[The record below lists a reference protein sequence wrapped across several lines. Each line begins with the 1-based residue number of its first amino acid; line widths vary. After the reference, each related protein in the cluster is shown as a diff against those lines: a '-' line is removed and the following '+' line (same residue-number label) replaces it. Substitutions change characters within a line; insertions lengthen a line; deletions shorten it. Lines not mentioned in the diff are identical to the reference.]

1 MFHTVLTPVSSPTWR
16 AGRMPVGIRAYK
28 VRIPWACLYRTEDLL
43 YPVWWT
49 IYLQLVPPDPLLIP
63 HHQLCV
69 LGAWTVQTLS
79 KSFLPDFQLS
89 QTKGHL
95 GDRPERRKSHLKLP
109 PLQPSQVAVYLEE
122 GHDSCQVAFSIPFD
136 SVNCSLLLSFTHKG
150 KNIQL
155 IIALDT
161 IFLVVSIQP
170 THTFVNE
177 SYIQFYPNHPVWVC
191 HLFLSGTTFCKR
203 TPNKYANMGIH

>member
-1 MFHTVLTPVSSPTWR
+1 MGGCLLVFVHVKWGSPEHVFIGLKTYFIQYNELSISNWFPQIHSYSSSPAVCLGSLNCSDSIKGLPPWLPVESNKR
-16 AGRMPVGIRAYK
+16 ASR
-28 VRIPWACLYRTEDLL
+28 
-43 YPVWWT
+43 
-49 IYLQLVPPDPLLIP
+49 
-63 HHQLCV
+63 
-69 LGAWTVQTLS
+69 S
-79 KSFLPDFQLS
+79 
-89 QTKGHL
+89 
-95 GDRPERRKSHLKLP
+95 PERRKSLKLP

-122 GHDSCQVAFSIPFD
+122 GHNSCQVAFSIPLSIPLD
-136 SVNCSLLLSFTHKG
+136 SVNCSLLLSLTHKG

-177 SYIQFYPNHPVWVC
+177 SYIQFYPNQPVWVC

-203 TPNKYANMGIH
+203 PPNKYANMGIH